1 MKHIVSYGMIS
12 ESNSLIEAGIEFD
25 CLSMERTYNGYVI
38 QFADH
43 SYFYQ
48 GKDYVEVISGM
59 LKEKE
64 LVVSK
69 GTFGNPLKVSISKAT
84 ADSLSRVF
92 RTNDIGDITKM
103 IKAKELVNFEDGK
116 VDFLEVLQGIEEDL
130 LKQINANNEIVKDEV
145 SDHIMSWKSLV
156 QVEMAEDI

>member
-1 MKHIVSYGMIS
+1 
-12 ESNSLIEAGIEFD
+12 
-25 CLSMERTYNGYVI
+25 
-38 QFADH
+38 
-43 SYFYQ
+43 
-48 GKDYVEVISGM
+48 
-59 LKEKE
+59 
-64 LVVSK
+64 
-69 GTFGNPLKVSISKAT
+69 
-84 ADSLSRVF
+84 
-92 RTNDIGDITKM
+92 M